1 MKKIILFSLLILF
14 CLPVITSAQD
24 NKSTKD
30 PVGKWIY
37 EGPAAPE
44 GYTSGK
50 LEFSVA
56 DKKYNAIWTFI
67 GNEENKYSSEN
78 IKFRNDSLVFN
89 VNVDGED
96 VAVALK
102 IEENSKMT
110 GKAIYSGGEV
120 PMTLTRELK
129 KE

>member
-1 MKKIILFSLLILF
+1 MKKIISFSLLLLC
-14 CLPVITSAQD
+14 CLPVITSAQT

-30 PVGKWIY
+30 PVGRWIY
-37 EGPAAPE
+37 EGPSAPE

-50 LEFSVA
+50 LEFSVT
-56 DKKYNAIWTFI
+56 DKKYSAIWTFM

-89 VNVDGED
+89 VYVDGED

-102 IEENSKMT
+102 FDEKSKMT

-120 PMTLTRELK
+120 PMTLTREIK

>member
-14 CLPVITSAQD
+14 CLPVITSAQT

-56 DKKYNAIWTFI
+56 DKKYSAIWTFI
-67 GNEENKYSSEN
+67 GNEENIGRYN
-78 IKFRNDSLVFN
+78 IVQR
-89 VNVDGED
+89 GEGHW
-96 VAVALK
+96 K
-102 IEENSKMT
+102 
-110 GKAIYSGGEV
+110 V
-120 PMTLTRELK
+120 PGVSDRHRR
-129 KE
+129 

>member
-1 MKKIILFSLLILF
+1 M
-14 CLPVITSAQD
+14 TSAQAG
-24 NKSTKD
+24 KSKKD

-37 EGPAAPE
+37 EGPTAPE

-50 LEFSVA
+50 MEFSLT
-56 DKKYNAIWTFI
+56 DKKYNAIWTFA
-67 GNEENKYSSEN
+67 GNEENKYPSEN
-78 IKFRNDSLVFN
+78 IKFSNDSLIFN
-89 VNVDGED
+89 VMVDGED

-102 IEENSKMT
+102 IEEKSKMT

-120 PMTLTRELK
+120 QMTLTREAK

>member
-1 MKKIILFSLLILF
+1 MKKIIVFSLLILF
-14 CLPVITSAQD
+14 CLPVIISAQD

-30 PVGKWIY
+30 PVGKWLY

-56 DKKYNAIWTFI
+56 DKKYNAIWTFT
-67 GNEENKYSSEN
+67 GSEENKYPSDN

-89 VNVDGED
+89 VNVNGED

-120 PMTLTRELK
+120 PMTLTREMK